1 MIKRVLYN
9 GVTWIDLESPS
20 SEEMSELT
28 KEFNLHP
35 LISSELLS
43 PSLRPKIDLH
53 KDYIYLILHFID
65 DKEVDFVLGKDFIIT
80 TRYEDVEPVMKF
92 SKSLS
97 LGEQMHDKDF
107 NAGVL
112 FYYITRGLYNELGDE
127 LTRLRAHMKV
137 IEKSVYSGEERA
149 MVLALAESGRKI
161 LDLQQAVEP
170 HQEVLTS
177 LEHHTKEFYGKD
189 YVRYASALLGNY
201 YKVHQRIKRIFALH
215 NELRATN
222 DSLLASKQNSIMQVF
237 TIVAFVTLIPSLIS
251 SIFGMNAENMP
262 FIGQQYDF
270 WVIILLMITASGS
283 VFWFFKYKKWL

>member
-9 GVTWIDLESPS
+9 GVTWVDLESPS
-20 SEEMSELT
+20 SEEVAELASEF
-28 KEFNLHP
+28 KLHH

-43 PSLRPKIDLH
+43 PSIRPKIDLH

-65 DKEVDFVLGKDFIIT
+65 DREVDFVLGKDFIIT
-80 TRYEDVEPVMKF
+80 TRYEEVEPVMKF
-92 SKSLS
+92 SRALHQ
-97 LGEQMHDKDF
+97 GEQMHDKDF

-112 FYYITRGLYNELGDE
+112 FYYITKGLYTEMGDE

-137 IEKSVYSGEERA
+137 IEKSVYSGEERE

-170 HQEVLTS
+170 HKEVLTS
-177 LEHHTKEFYGKD
+177 LEHHIKEFYGD
-189 YVRYASALLGNY
+189 GYMRYATALLGNY

-237 TIVAFVTLIPSLIS
+237 TIVAFLTLIPSLIS
-251 SIFGMNAENMP
+251 SVFGMNALNMP
-262 FIGQQYDF
+262 FIGQEYDF
-270 WVIILLMITASGS
+270 WLIILFMIAASGG
-283 VFWFFKYKKWL
+283 VFWFFRYRKWL